1 MKLKDYERLFNT
13 FMDVLDYM
21 ESVVDEDPHAFDYD
35 LARSIRYAKDLS
47 GRNRRITWKAVLKET
62 DKLGYD
68 HKIFWSDL
76 NPDLGMELTGNTI
89 IDTATEL
96 LVLAEDCYDLKSD
109 HQYIR
114 DLLTGNISGVD
125 GIMDS
130 LEFNELMKGYY

>member
-21 ESVVDEDPHAFDYD
+21 ESVVDEDPYAFDYD

-47 GRNRRITWKAVLKET
+47 GHNRRITWKMILKET

-68 HKIFWSDL
+68 PKIFWSDL
-76 NPDLGMELTGNTI
+76 NPDLGMGLTGNTV

-96 LVLAEDCYDLKSD
+96 LGLAEDCHDLKSD